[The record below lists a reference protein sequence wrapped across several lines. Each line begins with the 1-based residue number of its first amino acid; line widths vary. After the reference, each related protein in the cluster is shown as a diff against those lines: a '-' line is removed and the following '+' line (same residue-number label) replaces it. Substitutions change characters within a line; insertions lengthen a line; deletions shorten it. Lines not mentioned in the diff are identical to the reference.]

1 MTHVDDCASFDI
13 CPSRVALVASA
24 ARESRR
30 IAAGLSSLEI
40 VVSHTSQDTCFCHT
54 RRICFYK
61 PNVVRHG
68 SVQAHVH
75 MYMCTVNL

>member
-24 ARESRR
+24 ESRR

-40 VVSHTSQDTCFCHT
+40 VVVTHVTGHMFLSHATYMFLQTERGST
-54 RRICFYK
+54 R
-61 PNVVRHG
+61 
-68 SVQAHVH
+68 
-75 MYMCTVNL
+75 

>member
-30 IAAGLSSLEI
+30 IAAGLSSLEHGLEI
-40 VVSHTSQDTCFCHT
+40 VVVTHVTGHMFLSHATYMFLQTERGST
-54 RRICFYK
+54 R
-61 PNVVRHG
+61 
-68 SVQAHVH
+68 
-75 MYMCTVNL
+75 